1 MSFAM
6 LCVDQVTPA
15 GQPYAL
21 ITPPS
26 FVIEIMKLLQGRT
39 LDILAMVKEL
49 KRLVNGQVS
58 GVEHMD
64 GGEGV
69 ENSSDSEDN

>member
-1 MSFAM
+1 M
-6 LCVDQVTPA
+6 LVKNFKSLLIFI
-15 GQPYAL
+15 AL
-21 ITPPS
+21 EAHTI
-26 FVIEIMKLLQGRT
+26 
-39 LDILAMVKEL
+39 DILAMVKEL

>member
-1 MSFAM
+1 MSRGLAG
-6 LCVDQVTPA
+6 LRWGKVTERCA
-15 GQPYAL
+15 SAIDIL
-21 ITPPS
+21 R
-26 FVIEIMKLLQGRT
+26 LLQAGT

-49 KRLVNGQVS
+49 KRLAKGQAS

-64 GGEGV
+64 GGDMGG

>member
-1 MSFAM
+1 M
-6 LCVDQVTPA
+6 
-15 GQPYAL
+15 
-21 ITPPS
+21 
-26 FVIEIMKLLQGRT
+26 IEIVKLLQGRT

-49 KRLVNGQVS
+49 KRLVNRQVS

-64 GGEGV
+64 GGDGG

>member
-1 MSFAM
+1 M
-6 LCVDQVTPA
+6 
-15 GQPYAL
+15 
-21 ITPPS
+21 
-26 FVIEIMKLLQGRT
+26 IEIVKLLQGRT

-64 GGEGV
+64 GGGGG

>member
-26 FVIEIMKLLQGRT
+26 FVIEILKLLRGRT

-58 GVEHMD
+58 GVEHMY